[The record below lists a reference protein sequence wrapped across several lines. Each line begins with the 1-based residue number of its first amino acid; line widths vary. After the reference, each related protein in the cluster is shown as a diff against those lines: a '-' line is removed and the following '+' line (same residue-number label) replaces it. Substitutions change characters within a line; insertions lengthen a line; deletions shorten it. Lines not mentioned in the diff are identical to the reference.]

1 MRISDWSSDVCS
13 SDLASY
19 EHFIDREGLSD
30 SFTLRAD
37 YLSPRFAN
45 LGNIDGIN
53 TTSATVTGQYSRQFT
68 MRLTATASASYLKG
82 RGDVAIAIASGRRAF
97 IGSTGAGRSAP
108 GSITPN
114 SLRPSR
120 AGTGSASI
128 SASCSSP
135 TTAAAPR
142 HDMRAATI

>member
-53 TTSATVTGQYSRQFT
+53 TTSATLTGQYSRQFT
-68 MRLTATASASYLKG
+68 MRLTATASASYLKE
-82 RGDVAIAIASGRRAF
+82 RGAVGDSY
-97 IGSTGAGRSAP
+97 
-108 GSITPN
+108 
-114 SLRPSR
+114 R
-120 AGTGSASI
+120 AGETGFSRLERRRTTRAGVDSATF
-128 SASCSSP
+128 P
-135 TTAAAPR
+135 
-142 HDMRAATI
+142 

>member
-82 RGDVAIAIASGRRAF
+82 RGDVGDSYRVGATGFYRLDRRWT
-97 IGSTGAGRSAP
+97 I
-108 GSITPN
+108 
-114 SLRPSR
+114 R
-120 AGTGSASI
+120 AGVDYAKFPSAFSRGNGVRDRK
-128 SASCSSP
+128 STRLNSS
-135 TTAAAPR
+135 
-142 HDMRAATI
+142 H